1 MAEQLVIANYR
12 LFKQFILDRASLKI
26 ELGSEDLERSLPFLE
41 LGMVSITTLND
52 KETRKRKNNF
62 VRYLMDTQCEEFT
75 PCFGIVL
82 QDYQFHQK
90 VGSSW
95 YPFSRTPCPL
105 DVKPVASVDLAAQQT
120 GLLVI
125 ALEKLVPLAFSR

>member
-52 KETRKRKNNF
+52 KETRKR
-62 VRYLMDTQCEEFT
+62 
-75 PCFGIVL
+75 
-82 QDYQFHQK
+82 
-90 VGSSW
+90 
-95 YPFSRTPCPL
+95 
-105 DVKPVASVDLAAQQT
+105 
-120 GLLVI
+120 
-125 ALEKLVPLAFSR
+125 